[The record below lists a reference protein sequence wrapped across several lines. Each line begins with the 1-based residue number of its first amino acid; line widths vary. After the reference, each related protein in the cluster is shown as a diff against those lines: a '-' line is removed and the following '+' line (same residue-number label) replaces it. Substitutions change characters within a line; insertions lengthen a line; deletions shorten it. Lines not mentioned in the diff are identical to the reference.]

1 MKHIMDNRRQ
11 MRRIIFIC
19 LFVAFLFIDKPV
31 VNAHDYN
38 HQVLIEPLVIK
49 GSHLT
54 VKNLTIKYSGDSAPL
69 TITDSKDIT
78 LENVKVIGSNAVNG
92 IHIDYSSNIKMN
104 NVTVS
109 NAKDG
114 VYLEHVDKIQMN
126 QIQSTGNRYGIHF
139 MYVTDG
145 ALTHSKV
152 SDNITGI
159 MLMVSNNIAIKQNSI
174 DEQLTLNATGIT
186 LYNSSRVHLHNNTFY
201 KNSTALSV
209 QGMKKSKII
218 SNTFENNLTAIEI
231 YESNIPIQRN
241 QFRNN
246 ITIANIDKQQ
256 PKFAYNIYDDPS
268 IMDMNGDGIGDQP
281 KRFSNLLSE
290 TMVKD
295 TTLNFFQNGPLHI
308 ILQWIENKSITFET
322 GYQDMHPK
330 VIRRQLQLN
339 MLWPIC
345 IITIFLIMPFVR
357 RTR

>member
-1 MKHIMDNRRQ
+1 MKHIMNNRRQ
-11 MRRIIFIC
+11 MRQIIFIC
-19 LFVAFLFIDKPV
+19 LFVGFLFIAKPDV
-31 VNAHDYN
+31 YAQDYN
-38 HQVLIEPLVIK
+38 HQVLTEPLVIK
-49 GSHLT
+49 GSHLS

-78 LENVKVIGSNAVNG
+78 LENVKVIGSNAANG

-109 NAKDG
+109 KAKDG

-145 ALTHSKV
+145 ELTHSKV

-174 DEQLTLNATGIT
+174 AEQLTLNATGMT
-186 LYNSSRVHLHNNTFY
+186 LFNSTDIKLHNNTFY

-209 QGMKKSKII
+209 QGMKRSEVTN
-218 SNTFENNLTAIEI
+218 NTFENNLTALEI
-231 YESNIPIQRN
+231 FKSDIPIQHN
-241 QFRNN
+241 QFSNN

-256 PKFAYNIYDDPS
+256 PQFAYNLYDDPS

-281 KRFSNLLSE
+281 KRFSNLLGE

-295 TTLNFFQNGPLHI
+295 TTINFFQNGPLHI

-322 GYQDMHPK
+322 GYQDMHPT

-339 MLWPIC
+339 MLWPIT
-345 IITIFLIMPFVR
+345 IITIFLIMLFKR